1 MTLGGA
7 GVMLSL
13 IGLRYGQKNKN
24 KKADKKKLSKQ

>member
-24 KKADKKKLSKQ
+24 KKGDKKRE

>member
-24 KKADKKKLSKQ
+24 KKGDKKRD